1 MPATHHHLSPIRVEE
16 EVVVMGMVGLQGME
30 EVGEPVGVAQ
40 GLDLVVHPSWT
51 LLID

>member
-1 MPATHHHLSPIRVEE
+1 MPATQHHLSPIRVEV
-16 EVVVMGMVGLQGME
+16 VVVMGKVDLQGVE